1 MMLSSTL
8 TAVVMGYTLL
18 ILGLDVL
25 LRGYGGARLWFNN
38 VPVYT
43 RIETHLQVNATVVEH
58 CLGHRSFQHLH
69 LKHQRENTLV

>member
-38 VPVYT
+38 VPVDYI
-43 RIETHLQVNATVVEH
+43 RIETQLQVNVPHGRRNVQNHYLMITA
-58 CLGHRSFQHLH
+58 
-69 LKHQRENTLV
+69 